1 MQSKI
6 IIGLGF
12 IIIAC
17 ILSIIILSERIKT
30 VTDERD
36 RHKQNTNAVMSD
48 VKRMQIDST
57 TMALDVRV
65 LRLTLDEYRTYRADD
80 LEEIKKLNVQ
90 VKSLKAV
97 AKHNIEVNADIKAE
111 LKDTVIVRDTIT
123 RVMKAVKMETP
134 YLKVNGI
141 IENNQL
147 IGNVTLPVTL
157 HQAVWVEHKHRFLWW
172 KWGVKAIHQTIS
184 SDNPH
189 VQISYSEII
198 EIQK

>member
-6 IIGLGF
+6 IIGLGV

-17 ILSIIILSERIKT
+17 ILSIIVLSERIKT

-48 VKRMQIDST
+48 IKRMQINST
-57 TMALDVRV
+57 TMALDAKI
-65 LRLTLDEYRTYRADD
+65 LRLTLDEYKTYRADD

-111 LKDTVIVRDTIT
+111 LKDTVVIRDTVTVALKSI
-123 RVMKAVKMETP
+123 KMETP
-134 YLKVNGI
+134 YLKVKGI

-189 VQISYSEII
+189 VQIKYTEII